1 LKLNIQTKRLASG
14 RSYIETEQSNPSPR
28 ESDTGHLTHEDE
40 ERRRRRR
47 ERNKVAATKCRHRKK
62 ERTVVLMQESDVLTD
77 ENVFLRTQIQ
87 KLETEKRHLMESLA
101 MHSASCLKSGA
112 RNHTPANCD
121 EYMAELSSG
130 QSSQY
135 VPNSTSHLAPSYSTD
150 FNSSSAQISSL
161 NYYNCQASSASHHSM
176 APQPVTS
183 AGASSAPS
191 GSHLTDLNV
200 PPCLTYSDSN
210 GPVTSSSP
218 YTNSYDADNCA
229 QNTYR

>member
-1 LKLNIQTKRLASG
+1 
-14 RSYIETEQSNPSPR
+14 
-28 ESDTGHLTHEDE
+28 
-40 ERRRRRR
+40 
-47 ERNKVAATKCRHRKK
+47 
-62 ERTVVLMQESDVLTD
+62 MQESDVLTD

-135 VPNSTSHLAPSYSTD
+135 VPNSTSHLARSYSTD

-161 NYYNCQASSASHHSM
+161 NYYNCQLVMFTSSLRHFQYRHICIGINIAIANVFHYRTSSASHHSM

-200 PPCLTYSDSN
+200 SPCLTYSDSN